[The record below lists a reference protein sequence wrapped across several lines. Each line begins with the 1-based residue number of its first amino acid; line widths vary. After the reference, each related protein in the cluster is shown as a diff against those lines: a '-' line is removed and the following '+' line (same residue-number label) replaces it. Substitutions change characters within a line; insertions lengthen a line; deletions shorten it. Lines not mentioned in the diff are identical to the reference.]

1 MFRLLGK
8 LIVAFVLVVIVMGVA
23 AYGLGYWQAR
33 GAPDIAA
40 PDGAAARETAREV
53 GTAVADQA
61 QKVSA
66 RVGEA
71 MEDGALTAKI
81 KSKMALDDYVKA
93 RSINID
99 TVDGVVSLS
108 GTVQSQ
114 DERER
119 AVRLAR
125 ETEGVKE
132 VRDGLLV
139 QAAK

>member
-8 LIVAFVLVVIVMGVA
+8 AIVAFVLLAVVLAVG

-33 GAPDIAA
+33 GTPTIALPDS
-40 PDGAAARETAREV
+40 PAARETAREV
-53 GTAVADQA
+53 GSAVADRA
-61 QKVSA
+61 QKASV

-81 KSKMALDDYVKA
+81 KSKMALDDHVKA
-93 RSINID
+93 LNINID

-125 ETEGVKE
+125 ETDGVKE
-132 VRDGLLV
+132 VRDSLVV
-139 QAAK
+139 QASK